1 MALTFRNNYTWEI
14 MHTVIVG
21 GGFAGV
27 RTALELSKKQ
37 LGKITLISD
46 EPYFLYH
53 ASLYATATGRDTSA
67 SRINLEDIFAAHHD
81 IEVIQ
86 DRMMSIDSHRR
97 IVIGKAKQYTYDELV
112 IAIGVV
118 TTYFGITGM
127 QAHSY
132 GIKTLDEAKVFK
144 RHLHDQV
151 AEDRHMDKNYVVIG
165 GGLTG
170 VELAGAMARYL
181 REIAKAHAV
190 TRAKVNITLVE
201 AAPRLVP
208 RLSETASKI
217 IQKRL
222 ESLGVQ
228 VKTNHKVEAL
238 DDDTIA
244 IDGRI
249 IPTETAVWTSGVM
262 NHPFFS
268 EHPDQFTLAKNGRVE
283 VDTFLRAQNHIYV
296 IGDNA
301 NTAHT
306 GTARTALYDAYFIA
320 DHLAR
325 KATRRTTPQYRP
337 HKYADNIPVG
347 DHWAYVEKYGIYA
360 AGRIG
365 HYLRRRIELSAL
377 RSLLPRNQALSMW
390 HALYEQEEEP
400 CDVCRQGVSK

>member
-1 MALTFRNNYTWEI
+1 

-53 ASLYATATGRDTSA
+53 ASLYATATGRDAAA
-67 SRINLEDIFAAHHD
+67 SKISLEDIFASHHD
-81 IEVIQ
+81 IDVIQ
-86 DRMMSIDSHRR
+86 DRMTSIDSHRK
-97 IVIGKAKQYTYDELV
+97 IVIGKAKQYAYDELV

-118 TTYFGITGM
+118 TTYFGISGM
-127 QAHSY
+127 QKHSY

-144 RHLHDQV
+144 QHLHDQV

-181 REIAKAHAV
+181 REIAKAHNV

-208 RLSETASKI
+208 RLSKTASVV

-222 ESLGVQ
+222 ESLGVK

-238 DDDTIA
+238 DDDTII
-244 IDGRI
+244 IDGRT

-268 EHPDQFTLAKNGRVE
+268 EHSDQFTLAKNGRVE
-283 VDTFLRAQNHIYV
+283 VDAFLRAQKHIYV

-301 NTAHT
+301 NTIYT
-306 GTARTALYDAYFIA
+306 GTARTALHDAYFIA

-337 HKYADNIPVG
+337 HKYSDNIPVG
-347 DHWAYVEKYGIYA
+347 DRWAYIEKYGIYVS
-360 AGRIG
+360 GRMG
-365 HYLRRRIELSAL
+365 HFLRRRIELSAL

-400 CDVCRQGVSK
+400 CDICRQGTSK